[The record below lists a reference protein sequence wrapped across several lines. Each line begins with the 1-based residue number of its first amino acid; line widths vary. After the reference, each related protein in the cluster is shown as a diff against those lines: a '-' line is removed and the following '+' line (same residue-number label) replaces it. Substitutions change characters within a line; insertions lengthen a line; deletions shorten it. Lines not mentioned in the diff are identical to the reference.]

1 MVETEQEM
9 CDPPKYIVGID
20 AANLL
25 MGGGR
30 THLIELLAAAE
41 PQKFGIKKIIVWG
54 RRSTLVL
61 IKDSEWLHKVYV
73 PALEDGLL
81 RRSMWQKFKLSAAA
95 RSAGCDVLFV
105 PGGSFSGDF
114 RPVVTMSRNMLP
126 FEWRELCRYGF
137 SFLTLKLLLL
147 RLVQSRSFRSA
158 NGLIFLS
165 QYAYQKVSDVC
176 GHLNKDVTIIPHG
189 VNARFL
195 SPPRQ
200 QRLISDCSADA
211 PFRLLYV
218 SNIDMYKHQ
227 WMVVEAVARLRTT
240 HGWPVTLELVGASH
254 PKALKKLKSSIQRWD
269 QEQQWVSWKGEIPY
283 TQLEQLYQS
292 ADVGVFASSCEN
304 MPNILMETMAAGL
317 PVACSNKGPMPEFLK
332 SDGLY
337 FDPEDSVS
345 IAQVLE
351 ELIESPGLRSRL
363 AAASWSSVAKLSWK
377 RCADETIKFLNTVV
391 SKKAT

>member
-1 MVETEQEM
+1 LKPHRKRV
-9 CDPPKYIVGID
+9 PPPTYIVGID

-25 MGGGR
+25 RGGGR

-41 PQKFGIKKIIVWG
+41 PEKYGIEKVVVWG
-54 RRSTLVL
+54 RYSTLAL
-61 IKDSEWLHKVYV
+61 LKDSEWLQKVHV

-81 RRSMWQKFKLSAAA
+81 RRSMWQKFKLSEAA
-95 RSAGCDVLFV
+95 RSSGCDVLFV

-126 FEWRELCRYGF
+126 FEWRELSRYGF

-158 NGLIFLS
+158 DGLIFLS
-165 QYAYQKVSDVC
+165 QYAHQKVSAVC
-176 GHLNKDVTIIPHG
+176 GHVNKEFTVIPHG
-189 VNARFL
+189 VNARFQ

-200 QRLISDCSADA
+200 QRLISDCNADA

-227 WMVVEAVARLRTT
+227 WVVVEAVARLRTT
-240 HGWPVTLELVGASH
+240 HGWPVTLDLVGTSH
-254 PKALKKLKSSIQRWD
+254 PKALRKLKSSIQRWD
-269 QEQQWVSWKGEIPY
+269 QKQQWVSWKGEIPY
-283 TQLEQLYQS
+283 TQLEELYQS

-317 PVACSNKGPMPEFLK
+317 PIACSNKGPMPEFLK

-345 IAQVLE
+345 IGHVLE
-351 ELIESPGLRSRL
+351 ELIESPELRSRL
-363 AAASWSSVAKLSWK
+363 AAASWSSAANYSWEK
-377 RCADETIKFLNTVV
+377 CADETMRFLNNVV